1 MLGRLETCIFFSEHF
16 FFISAILKFFFVVFN
31 VPRALCPVQHDYEL
45 LFLDLFLLVWD
56 GWWRQHTFSVQLW
69 TRTTSHV
76 CGRQR
81 CLHPDPSAAVN
92 MFHHMARKT
101 KIADVIQFFFLS
113 ADLKMGRLYSES
125 ARQDQDN
132 RKEC

>member
-1 MLGRLETCIFFSEHF
+1 MRRVFSSLSIFFYICHPE
-16 FFISAILKFFFVVFN
+16 IFFVVFN

-56 GWWRQHTFSVQLW
+56 GWWRQHTFSVQPW

-101 KIADVIQFFFLS
+101 KIADVIQFFLS

-125 ARQDQDN
+125 ARQDQGN
-132 RKEC
+132 HKEC